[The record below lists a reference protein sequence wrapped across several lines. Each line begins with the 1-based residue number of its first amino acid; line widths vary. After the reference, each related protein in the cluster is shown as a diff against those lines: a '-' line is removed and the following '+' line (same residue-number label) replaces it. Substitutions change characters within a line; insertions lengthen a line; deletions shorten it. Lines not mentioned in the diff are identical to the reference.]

1 MIEISNVTMDFA
13 GKKKGSAAVRALE
26 DVTIRIPDGCVY
38 GFLGS
43 NGAGK
48 STLMRLMCGV
58 YKLQQGSIT
67 VDGKTVWDNPEA
79 KSDIFYISDETVQYA
94 DFTLQ
99 SLADFFAS
107 FYERFSEELFE
118 RLVSRLELP
127 KDRKLSTFSKGM
139 KRQAIVVAALAC
151 GTKYLVMDEAF
162 DGLDPSMRKI
172 LKDIIVDEMLD
183 RGATL
188 VVSSHNVTEI
198 SELCDRAMLLHRG
211 KVVFDDEIDSV
222 RGSVSKV
229 QIVRKDGEV
238 SRSMIEELGL
248 ELLTYSNTGIVTQ
261 AVIKGAEEDILQ
273 KLSAL
278 GADYVETVPLTLEE
292 IFICELEAR
301 GYGYESLSAN

>member
-292 IFICELEAR
+292 IFIYELEAR